1 MTLDGRYLLVSH
13 IASGG
18 MGAIF
23 RARHVYMKNELAL
36 KVLRPD
42 LSSLPDLAERFRREA
57 EIAAA
62 LEHDNIVRVTDF
74 ARSPEGWLF
83 LAMELLE
90 GESLFDR
97 LRRGPL
103 SPEEAI
109 RILVQM
115 CRGLE
120 AAHAHGVVHRDLKP
134 ENVFLA
140 DRPRGLVKLLDFGIA
155 KLTDQAAGDAQ
166 DSVARLTDQA
176 AASETQD
183 GVVVGTPEYLSPEQ
197 ATGGTVDG
205 RADLY
210 AAGLIGWRML
220 AGHHPFQASDASG
233 LVMMQATQPVPPL
246 ADSRPDLEAWPGL
259 LAAIGRACA
268 KDVGERH
275 ASAAELC
282 AEFELAR
289 QCGKQ
294 GPDGHPRRPDPRE
307 PRPSPRADDVRT
319 SGPQVGG
326 SAGSPRTPQST
337 SSRDSTI
344 LGGSRP
350 LSGESPTDL
359 AAQATACSSDR
370 RTRVRWSLRTAPI
383 RASAFVHRHALL
395 SSLVFATAVL
405 LPLSLA
411 TARWLEERP
420 IAQAQEL
427 LAAGH
432 PEAAR
437 DVIAPAVLRRP
448 TSARLRVLHG
458 HALHRMGGEATA
470 AIEAY
475 AAAIDLDPRALD
487 SAAFSDLADDLSRD
501 RKLADRSARLLAR
514 ARVPAIPAVLSVA
527 RSGRGVARLR
537 ALDLARQLGAEE
549 RIDRVTAYGELL
561 EDEDCD
567 VRRSAADRLG
577 EMGNPAALPR
587 LTELAGEARDVH
599 GRSGRTRRVMI
610 CGAAEA
616 DAAIERIEKR

>member
-1 MTLDGRYLLVSH
+1 
-13 IASGG
+13 
-18 MGAIF
+18 
-23 RARHVYMKNELAL
+23 
-36 KVLRPD
+36 
-42 LSSLPDLAERFRREA
+42 
-57 EIAAA
+57 
-62 LEHDNIVRVTDF
+62 VR
-74 ARSPEGWLF
+74 
-83 LAMELLE
+83 
-90 GESLFDR
+90 
-97 LRRGPL
+97 
-103 SPEEAI
+103 
-109 RILVQM
+109 
-115 CRGLE
+115 
-120 AAHAHGVVHRDLKP
+120 
-134 ENVFLA
+134 
-140 DRPRGLVKLLDFGIA
+140 
-155 KLTDQAAGDAQ
+155 
-166 DSVARLTDQA
+166 
-176 AASETQD
+176 
-183 GVVVGTPEYLSPEQ
+183 
-197 ATGGTVDG
+197 
-205 RADLY
+205 
-210 AAGLIGWRML
+210 
-220 AGHHPFQASDASG
+220 
-233 LVMMQATQPVPPL
+233 
-246 ADSRPDLEAWPGL
+246 
-259 LAAIGRACA
+259 
-268 KDVGERH
+268 
-275 ASAAELC
+275 
-282 AEFELAR
+282 
-289 QCGKQ
+289 
-294 GPDGHPRRPDPRE
+294 
-307 PRPSPRADDVRT
+307 
-319 SGPQVGG
+319 
-326 SAGSPRTPQST
+326 
-337 SSRDSTI
+337 
-344 LGGSRP
+344 
-350 LSGESPTDL
+350 
-359 AAQATACSSDR
+359 
-370 RTRVRWSLRTAPI
+370 
-383 RASAFVHRHALL
+383 RHALL
-395 SSLVFATAVL
+395 SSLALATAVI
-405 LPLSLA
+405 LPLALA

>member
-115 CRGLE
+115 CHGLE

-140 DRPRGLVKLLDFGIA
+140 DRPPGLVKLLDFGIA
-155 KLTDQAAGDAQ
+155 KLTDQAATGTAQ

-197 ATGGTVDG
+197 ATGGAVDG

-233 LVMMQATQPVPPL
+233 LVMMQATRPVPPL
-246 ADSRPDLEAWPGL
+246 TDSRPDLEAWPGL

-282 AEFELAR
+282 AEFESAR

-307 PRPSPRADDVRT
+307 LRPSPRADDVRT

-337 SSRDSTI
+337 RQCGKQGPD
-344 LGGSRP
+344 GHPRRP
-350 LSGESPTDL
+350 DPPEPRPSPR
-359 AAQATACSSDR
+359 S
-370 RTRVRWSLRTAPI
+370 
-383 RASAFVHRHALL
+383 SAFVRRHALL

-427 LAAGH
+427 LAAGL

>member
-1 MTLDGRYLLVSH
+1 MLPTPTTFRPESLVGTTLDGRYLLVSH

-74 ARSPEGWLF
+74 ARSPDGWLF

-103 SPEEAI
+103 PPEEAI
-109 RILVQM
+109 RILVQV

-120 AAHAHGVVHRDLKP
+120 AAHARGVVHRDLKP

-140 DRPRGLVKLLDFGIA
+140 ARPPGLVKLLDFGIA
-155 KLTDQAAGDAQ
+155 KLTDPAAAGAAQ
-166 DSVARLTDQA
+166 DGAAKLTDPA

-197 ATGGTVDG
+197 ARGSAVDG
-205 RADLY
+205 RADVY

-220 AGHHPFQASDASG
+220 AGHHPFQSSDASG
-233 LVMMQATQPVPPL
+233 LVKMQATRPVPPL
-246 ADSRPDLEAWPGL
+246 TDSRPDLEAWPGL
-259 LAAIGRACA
+259 LAAIARACA
-268 KDVGERH
+268 KDAGERH

-282 AEFELAR
+282 AEFEA
-289 QCGKQ
+289 
-294 GPDGHPRRPDPRE
+294 
-307 PRPSPRADDVRT
+307 A
-319 SGPQVGG
+319 
-326 SAGSPRTPQST
+326 ST
-337 SSRDSTI
+337 SSRGSTI
-344 LGGSRP
+344 LGGGRP
-350 LSGESPTDL
+350 SLDEPPVEF
-359 AAQATACSSDR
+359 APPASS
-370 RTRVRWSLRTAPI
+370 
-383 RASAFVHRHALL
+383 RASDRHALL
-395 SSLVFATAVL
+395 SSLALAAAL
-405 LPLSLA
+405 LSLSIVA
-411 TARWLEERP
+411 VRWLEERP

-437 DVIAPAVLRRP
+437 DVIAPAVLHRP

-458 HALHRMGGEATA
+458 RALHRIGGEATA
-470 AIEAY
+470 AVEAY
-475 AAAIDLDPRALD
+475 ATALDLDPRALD
-487 SAAFSDLADDLSRD
+487 GAALSDLANDLSQD

-514 ARVPAIPAVLSVA
+514 ARAPAIPAVLSVA

-537 ALDLARQLGAEE
+537 ALDLARNLGAEE
-549 RIDRVTAYGELL
+549 RIDRVAAYGELL

-567 VRRSAADRLG
+567 VRRGAASRLAEIG
-577 EMGNPAALPR
+577 SPAALPK
-587 LTELAGEARDVH
+587 LNELAGETLDVH
-599 GRSGRTRRVMI
+599 GRLGPARRVMA